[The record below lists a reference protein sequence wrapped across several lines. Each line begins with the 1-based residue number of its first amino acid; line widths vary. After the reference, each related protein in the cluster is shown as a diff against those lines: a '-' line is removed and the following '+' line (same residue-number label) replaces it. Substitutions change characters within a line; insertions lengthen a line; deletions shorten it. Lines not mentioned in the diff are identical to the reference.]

1 MSLFRNVRTFDSL
14 SLRDFRYLWLGQVSV
29 GMGFWM
35 DSVSRSWLIYQ
46 MTGSP
51 FQLGLVNAV
60 KGVPLLAFGM
70 IAGAVADRYGRK
82 MQLVLSQG
90 VNAVL
95 NVILALLILT
105 GNIEPWHIYVTAF
118 LAGTVQAFQ
127 QPARQVLIS
136 EIVGEKHLLNAISLN
151 SAAVNLSKSVGPA
164 ICGILIQSLGVDY
177 SYFVQAGFYILATV
191 WSIQIRVPKAAV
203 TAKSLEYAKA
213 VAGQSLFGGIREGVR
228 YVLSQPLIMAL
239 LVLELVPALL
249 GNPFTSLM
257 PIFAIDIFHGDAH
270 TQGLLLT
277 MLGIG
282 ALVGALLMASLG
294 KWQGSGQF
302 LIAGA
307 AGFGL
312 SLAFFAY
319 SPVLGLAMFF
329 VFLAGVLDSAYT
341 SQNLTMIQLLTPAEF
356 RGRVM
361 GIRMLD
367 RGLQP
372 LGSLLAGALAALL
385 GGPAAVMIMGAS
397 CFLVAVIVGLSAR
410 RLWHLKSVS

>member
-1 MSLFRNVRTFDSL
+1 MSLFRNIRTFDSL
-14 SLRDFRYLWLGQVSV
+14 SLRDFRYLWLGQIMVA
-29 GMGFWM
+29 MGFWM

-60 KGVPLLAFGM
+60 KGVPLLIFGL

-82 MQLVLSQG
+82 TQLIIAQS

-95 NVILALLILT
+95 SVILAILILT
-105 GNIEPWHIYVTAF
+105 KSIEPWHIYASAF
-118 LAGTVQAFQ
+118 FAGTVQAFQ
-127 QPARQVLIS
+127 QPARQVLIG

-164 ICGILIQSLGVDY
+164 LCGILIQSLGVDY
-177 SYFVQAGFYILATV
+177 SYFVQGGFYAVATA
-191 WSIQIRVPKAAV
+191 WSIQVRVPKTAA
-203 TAKSLEYAKA
+203 TSSKYAEA
-213 VAGQSLFGGIREGVR
+213 VASQSLFGGVGEGIR

-249 GNPFTSLM
+249 GMPFTSLM
-257 PIFAIDIFHGDAH
+257 PIFAIDVFKGDAH

-294 KWQGSGQF
+294 KWQGSGKF

-319 SPVLGLAMFF
+319 SPVLSMAMVF
-329 VFLAGVLDSAYT
+329 VCLAGILETGYA
-341 SQNLTMIQLLTPAEF
+341 SQNMTMIQLLTPAEF

-361 GIRMLD
+361 GIRLLD

-372 LGSLLAGALAALL
+372 LGSLLAGSLAALL
-385 GGPAAVMIMGAS
+385 GGPAAVGIMGVS
-397 CFLVAVIVGLSAR
+397 CFLVAVAVGLSSR
-410 RLWHLKSVS
+410 RLWHLKSTS